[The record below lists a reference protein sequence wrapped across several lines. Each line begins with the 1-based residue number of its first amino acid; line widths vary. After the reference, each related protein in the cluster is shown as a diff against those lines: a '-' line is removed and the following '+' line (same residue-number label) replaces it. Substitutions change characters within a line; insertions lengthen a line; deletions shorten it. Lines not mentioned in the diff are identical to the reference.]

1 MRGTT
6 RRVSLPLQRQFRE
19 VSPFSA
25 TTEGFGVN
33 HTGSKWAK
41 IEQQGWDNASRGMP
55 EVIEEYE
62 GRQVSV
68 RCQS

>member
-6 RRVSLPLQRQFRE
+6 CRVLLPPQWQFRE
-19 VSPFSA
+19 VGPFSA
-25 TTEGFGVN
+25 TTEGFGVH

-41 IEQQGWDNASRGMP
+41 VGQQGWGNASREIP
-55 EVIEEYE
+55 EVIREYE

-68 RCQS
+68 RCRS